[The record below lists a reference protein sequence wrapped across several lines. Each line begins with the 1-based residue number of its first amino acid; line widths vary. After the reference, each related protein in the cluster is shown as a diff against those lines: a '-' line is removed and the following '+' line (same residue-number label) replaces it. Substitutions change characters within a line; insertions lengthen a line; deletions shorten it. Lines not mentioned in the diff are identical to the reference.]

1 MKSVALKYVKKFE
14 IKEINEPVSDGNKVL
29 MEVTKSGICGSDI
42 HYWDIGEPAGLVMGH
57 EFCGRVYDVGSRE
70 DLKVGDRV
78 TALPISPCG
87 VCSACS
93 TGNPQYCR
101 QTWSAAVGLSVDNPG
116 GLTSKIAVRPDM
128 VMKVPD
134 NVSDEEVAMVE
145 PTAVALHAVHL
156 ADIKVGDRV
165 LVIGGGII
173 GLLSAMFARMEGAS
187 YVAVTETNP
196 ARGKKAVELGVADE
210 WFDAKDTKMV
220 PNLVEKSVGGFD
232 IVLECCGNSPAVS
245 TAISTV
251 KPGGVVTLVGVSMGT
266 VTIPSIVAV
275 MSELTLKGAIGYTK
289 AEFQTCID
297 LMSEGKINVMR
308 FVDDIVGLDGVQKAY
323 ERLTSGKDSAIKILV
338 DPNK

>member
-1 MKSVALKYVKKFE
+1 M
-14 IKEINEPVSDGNKVL
+14 
-29 MEVTKSGICGSDI
+29 
-42 HYWDIGEPAGLVMGH
+42 
-57 EFCGRVYDVGSRE
+57 
-70 DLKVGDRV
+70 
-78 TALPISPCG
+78 
-87 VCSACS
+87 
-93 TGNPQYCR
+93 
-101 QTWSAAVGLSVDNPG
+101 
-116 GLTSKIAVRPDM
+116 
-128 VMKVPD
+128 
-134 NVSDEEVAMVE
+134 
-145 PTAVALHAVHL
+145 
-156 ADIKVGDRV
+156 
-165 LVIGGGII
+165 
-173 GLLSAMFARMEGAS
+173 
-187 YVAVTETNP
+187 
-196 ARGKKAVELGVADE
+196 
-210 WFDAKDTKMV
+210 
-220 PNLVEKSVGGFD
+220 GGFD